1 MYMLLIHLLHPY
13 TIAYVITGVAIVGLW
28 RKREATRGRLILL
41 TLGFGLMLVLSL
53 PARKLPGARFVG
65 VVIPAAQIITRG
77 SGSHC
82 RAFGKL

>member
-1 MYMLLIHLLHPY
+1 MYTLLIHLLQPY
-13 TIAYVITGVAIVGLW
+13 TIAYVITGVAIVSLW
-28 RKREATRGRLILL
+28 RKREATRGRLVLL

-53 PARKLPGARFVG
+53 PAVSYLALGSLEWSFPPRK
-65 VVIPAAQIITRG
+65 IITRG